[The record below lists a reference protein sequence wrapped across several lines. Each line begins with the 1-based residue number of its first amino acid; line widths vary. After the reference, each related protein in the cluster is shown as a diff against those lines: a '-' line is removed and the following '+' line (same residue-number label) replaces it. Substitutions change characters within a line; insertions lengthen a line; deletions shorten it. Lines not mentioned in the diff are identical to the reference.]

1 MKNCKDLVVQEYA
14 KPCKEIVEGFRAV
27 SVATAHEAMG
37 RLGYLDPSIR
47 QYYPGMKV
55 CGTALTCECREMD
68 NLTLHAALHIAQKG
82 DVIVCTMGN
91 YPEQGPFG
99 DCMAT
104 SAMMKG
110 VEGLVIDSC
119 IRDGE
124 TIREMGFN
132 VFCKGHCVNGTLKEQ
147 FGSVNHPIAIGG
159 QVVNP
164 GDIIIGDDDGVVVI
178 PKEIAAQVLEESL
191 KRLENEITIR
201 AKFESGI
208 DSWELGG
215 FGEKMKQKGIDLGL

>member
-1 MKNCKDLVVQEYA
+1 MKDCKNLVVREYSKPA
-14 KPCKEIVEGFRAV
+14 KEVVEGFRKV

-55 CGTALTCECREMD
+55 CGTAITCECKEMD
-68 NLTLHAALHIAQKG
+68 NLTLHAALHIAGPG

-104 SAMMKG
+104 SAKMKG
-110 VEGLVIDSC
+110 IEGLVIDSC

-124 TIREMGFN
+124 TIREIGFN

-147 FGSVNHPIAIGG
+147 FGTVNHPIAIGG

-164 GDIIIGDDDGVVVI
+164 GDIIIGDDDGVVVV
-178 PKEIAAQVLEESL
+178 PKEIAEEILAASLE
-191 KRLENEITIR
+191 RLNNEVGIR
-201 AKFESGI
+201 SKFESGI
-208 DSWELGG
+208 DSWELGNY
-215 FGEKMKQKGIDLGL
+215 GEKMRQKGIDLGI